1 MSRTSQTNQFESGI
15 VMQRA
20 RGCELFATARSFL
33 DLVKVRDDFLAPLSH
48 KDNVRGRDE
57 SFYISSAH
65 CLDLRADCGAHGH
78 SIPTV
83 ACGGI
88 RRQS

>member
-57 SFYISSAH
+57 SFYIPGAA
-65 CLDLRADCGAHGH
+65 RADGRTGCGP
-78 SIPTV
+78 IPRNLGIV
-83 ACGGI
+83 ACG
-88 RRQS
+88 